1 MSPNYSKDPLSLVLA
16 DNELPRSSD
25 ELIDSEDELSSGDN
39 FRRSSEESLDESL
52 EGFSG
57 LSSERNIRARR
68 RRLSLAEA
76 DEALS
81 LPGEEEDSFLVRRL
95 SLPLALEIEATISP
109 DPEEDDN
116 FRATRRLSEPDELV
130 LDELVSDNLR
140 RSTSEE
146 ASDETDSELDPEDD
160 NSRRWSE
167 ELPVDSIEDEDD
179 SLRRLDD
186 LVGLVTALA
195 AWRSCCWLL
204 ETTASTP
211 EVVTNKKRANV
222 LFIFIFE

>member
-160 NSRRWSE
+160 NSRR
-167 ELPVDSIEDEDD
+167 
-179 SLRRLDD
+179 
-186 LVGLVTALA
+186 
-195 AWRSCCWLL
+195 
-204 ETTASTP
+204 
-211 EVVTNKKRANV
+211 
-222 LFIFIFE
+222 

>member
-68 RRLSLAEA
+68 RRLSLPEA

-95 SLPLALEIEATISP
+95 SLPLALEIEADRKS
-109 DPEEDDN
+109 
-116 FRATRRLSEPDELV
+116 
-130 LDELVSDNLR
+130 
-140 RSTSEE
+140 
-146 ASDETDSELDPEDD
+146 
-160 NSRRWSE
+160 
-167 ELPVDSIEDEDD
+167 
-179 SLRRLDD
+179 
-186 LVGLVTALA
+186 
-195 AWRSCCWLL
+195 
-204 ETTASTP
+204 
-211 EVVTNKKRANV
+211 VV
-222 LFIFIFE
+222 